1 VEDLVNENY
10 REIKRRIHKLDDLLT
25 ARGMG
30 NIAFV
35 RALDTVRR
43 ASKRED
49 SRRDPSPEL
58 RLLLEKAEELG
69 RTLAG

>member
-1 VEDLVNENY
+1 MNENY
-10 REIKRRIHKLDDLLT
+10 REIKRRIHKLDDLLD
-25 ARGMG
+25 AHGMG

-43 ASKRED
+43 ASKRAD

-58 RLLLEKAEELG
+58 RLLPEKAEDLG
-69 RTLAG
+69 RMVAG